1 MKRLWNM
8 CGAAGFL
15 GVVLLSGGCGGG
27 GSSGPATVSAVSPP
41 ISGATVNTGG
51 ANAGTV
57 TTSPTATT
65 TVTAPADAPAAVAAV
80 AVTLPPSTIITAKD
94 ASGATIALTAAPSFR
109 FVAPANATT
118 ATSGTSGIPLPTTGG
133 YKAVKSTAVA
143 IDCTIVGAA
152 TATFSNPITLTLPV
166 PGKAPG
172 SVINAVYQNK
182 NDGKGYKLIG
192 GPYTVAA
199 NGTIAVTVTN
209 LCWLVGDPEFE
220 TETGSSGT
228 SGITS

>member
-8 CGAAGFL
+8 CGAVGFL
-15 GVVLLSGGCGGG
+15 GAVLLAGGCGGG
-27 GSSGPATVSAVSPP
+27 SSSPSTVGAVTTP
-41 ISGATVNTGG
+41 ISGATVNTSGP
-51 ANAGTV
+51 NAGTV
-57 TTSPTATT
+57 TTSSTADTI
-65 TVTAPADAPAAVAAV
+65 VTAPADAHPAVAAV
-80 AVTLPPSTIITAKD
+80 TVTLPPSTTITAKD
-94 ASGATIALTAAPSFR
+94 ASGNTIALTAAPSFK

-133 YKAVKSTAVA
+133 YKAVKSTVVA
-143 IDCTIVGAA
+143 IDCSIVG
-152 TATFSNPITLTLPV
+152 TATSSFSNPITLNLPV

-172 SVINAVYQNK
+172 SVVNAVYQNK
-182 NDGKGYKLIG
+182 NDGTGYKLIG

>member
-41 ISGATVNTGG
+41 ISGATVN
-51 ANAGTV
+51 NAGTV

-65 TVTAPADAPAAVAAV
+65 TVTAPADAPATVAAV
-80 AVTLPPSTIITAKD
+80 TVSLPPSTTITAKD
-94 ASGATIALTAAPSFR
+94 ASGNTIALTTAPSFR
-109 FVAPANATT
+109 FMAPANATT
-118 ATSGTSGIPLPTTGG
+118 TSSGTSGIPLPVTGG
-133 YKAVKSTAVA
+133 FTAVKSTAMA
-143 IDCTIVGAA
+143 IDCSIVGAA
-152 TATFSNPITLTLPV
+152 TSTFSNPITLNLPV
-166 PGKAPG
+166 PGKASG
-172 SVINAVYQNK
+172 SVINSVYQNK
-182 NDGKGYKLIG
+182 NDGQGYKLIG

-220 TETGSSGT
+220 TESGSSGT
-228 SGITS
+228 SGTTIK